1 MIKTTS
7 ILLEELEEYKAPM
20 NKISSMVKEGSLHPI
35 VWGIYETEEDTPGYL
50 LAGSIYGPSYLSF
63 EFALSYYSLIPEVVY
78 TFTSATFK
86 KNRRKVYKTTFG
98 TYTYRDVP
106 EAAYF
111 YGVKIHKQGDCAFL
125 MAEPEK
131 ALCDKLYT
139 LAPVRSQMKLVDVLF
154 NNQRIDR
161 DGFENLDKR
170 QIIQL
175 ASLYRTSTHRQLIKM
190 MELKKL
196 WQPL

>member
-1 MIKTTS
+1 
-7 ILLEELEEYKAPM
+7 
-20 NKISSMVKEGSLHPI
+20 
-35 VWGIYETEEDTPGYL
+35 
-50 LAGSIYGPSYLSF
+50 
-63 EFALSYYSLIPEVVY
+63 
-78 TFTSATFK
+78 
-86 KNRRKVYKTTFG
+86 
-98 TYTYRDVP
+98 
-106 EAAYF
+106 
-111 YGVKIHKQGDCAFL
+111 

-154 NNQRIDR
+154 NNQQIDR

-170 QIIQL
+170 KIIQL

-196 WQPL
+196 

>member
-1 MIKTTS
+1 MIKTTTA
-7 ILLEELEEYKAPM
+7 LAEELKNYKAP
-20 NKISSMVKEGSLHPI
+20 NDKIRNMVKNKELFPI
-35 VWGIYETEEDTPGYL
+35 IRGLYETDGNTSGYL
-50 LAGSIYGPSYLSF
+50 LASSIYNPSYLSF
-63 EFALSYYSLIPEVVY
+63 DFALSFYGLIPEAVY

-196 WQPL
+196 